1 MSSSPASSAP
11 PGNPTTAA
19 SPAEDPSQLSAE
31 DLLQQI
37 VELVNKVLDRHYSLV
52 EFDALGGMDLLQV
65 VNDIFAKL
73 QPNMK
78 MDMQSVSPDESV
90 PRMLDFLLKILGYR
104 VPVFIQGSFPQSFAD
119 AEPVVVYPTM
129 YWILTHM
136 ELNEKRVYLARFLQ
150 PLDIPDDIRAQD
162 EDVRALYMQY
172 QALRTEFIKAHQ
184 SVERLRTTF
193 ADPVDTRRKVAALE
207 EEKERLQGYVEAA
220 RKKLATVPEKE
231 MLLAAS
237 KSLRMAREESA
248 KLAEREVEQQQ
259 AKVFA
264 EARRTEISTRLQN
277 LRRDAADGRVE
288 MMIRR
293 MKDEMETNRMK
304 LQDQLPQELEA
315 TRNENAEL
323 EKLVSEPL
331 DMASLTAQDRKLDD
345 ELKALNQRIAQR
357 QQPGA
362 DGASLPRFRDQVQRV
377 LARKQEVLNELSS
390 LQADNNKALNDIR
403 ERQLRITQLQS
414 ATNMLRSDDFRDFSN
429 QVRAK
434 KAATEGMR
442 TRLAELRTE
451 WGTLTFTETTLQEQ
465 YNALDAAI
473 GDLESK
479 LGLQGYSRTV
489 EALSKLTHE
498 KDAIEEVKGKTLE
511 ELSRVVQEFTL
522 AIREGR
528 TRLAPLINELRAVRQ
543 TAAEVDQEWSEKKS
557 QYEYQEN
564 LLTEDIQKIDEEVT
578 RLKEET
584 SANESLYHRVRT
596 QDILLAAQAQRAA
609 EEKKYRSD
617 PSASLDPQHKTYA
630 DYFADVTRTLEARTK
645 EMQVKRRELED
656 THDTSVQQVEWFHAL
671 HTILQAKLASLQANA
686 PAAGSAN
693 PRHIIDDDIQQ
704 VMGRAGGADM
714 LVLNTN

>member
-1 MSSSPASSAP
+1 MSASSPQLQGGTSSSPV
-11 PGNPTTAA
+11 AA
-19 SPAEDPSQLSAE
+19 LPEDASQLSAD

-37 VELVNKVLDRHYSLV
+37 VELVNQVLDRRYSLV
-52 EFDALGGMDLLQV
+52 EFDALNRIELLQV

-73 QPNMK
+73 QPTMK
-78 MDMQSVSPDESV
+78 MDMQSTPPDESM

-104 VPVFIQGSFPQSFAD
+104 VPVFFQGSFSQSFAD
-119 AEPVVVYPTM
+119 GEPLVVYPTM

-162 EDVRALYMQY
+162 EDVRTLFMQY
-172 QALRTEFIKAHQ
+172 QALRGAFIQTHQ
-184 SVERLRTTF
+184 RVDKLRAAF
-193 ADPVDTRRKVAALE
+193 ADPVEARRKVGALE
-207 EEKERLQGYVEAA
+207 DERDRLQGYVEVAL
-220 RKKLATVPEKE
+220 KKLAAVPEKE
-231 MLLAAS
+231 LLLAAS
-237 KSLRMAREESA
+237 KSLRLAREESA

-259 AKVFA
+259 AKVSS
-264 EARRTEISTRLQN
+264 EARQAEISTRLLN

-288 MMIRR
+288 MMMRR
-293 MKDEMETNRMK
+293 MRDEMDTNRMK
-304 LQDQLPQELEA
+304 LQDQLPQELES

-323 EKLVSEPL
+323 QKLVSEPL
-331 DMASLTAQDRKLDD
+331 DMASLTGKDRKLDD
-345 ELKALNQRIAQR
+345 ELRVLREKIAQR

-362 DGASLPRFRDQVQRV
+362 DGASIPRFREQLQRV
-377 LARKQEVLNELSS
+377 TARKQEVLNELSS
-390 LQADNNKALNDIR
+390 LQADNKKALNDIR

-414 ATNMLRSDDFRDFSN
+414 ATNMLRSEDFRDFSN

-442 TRLAELRTE
+442 TRLAELHTE
-451 WGTLTFTETTLQEQ
+451 WGTLTFTEATLQEQ

-489 EALSKLTHE
+489 EALSKLAHE

-557 QYEYQEN
+557 QYEYQES
-564 LLTEDIQKIDEEVT
+564 LLTEDIQKIDEDVT
-578 RLKEET
+578 HLKEET
-584 SANESLYHRVRT
+584 TTSESLYHRVRT
-596 QDILLAAQAQRAA
+596 QGILLAAQAKRTEEERAF
-609 EEKKYRSD
+609 RTD
-617 PSASLDPQHKTYA
+617 QTASLDPQHKTYG
-630 DYFADVTRTLEARTK
+630 DYLADVTRTLEARTK
-645 EMQVKRRELED
+645 EMQGKRRELEE
-656 THDTSVQQVEWFHAL
+656 THDTSVRQVEWFNAL
-671 HTILQAKLASLQANA
+671 RTILHAKLKSIQAEA
-686 PAAGSAN
+686 PSAGAGA
-693 PRHIIDDDIQQ
+693 RGHTIDDDIQQ
-704 VMGRAGGADM
+704 VMGRAGGTNT
-714 LVLNTN
+714 LVLNNS

>member
-1 MSSSPASSAP
+1 MSTSSPPPQGGIVSSAVAVQP
-11 PGNPTTAA
+11 
-19 SPAEDPSQLSAE
+19 EDASQLSAD

-37 VELVNKVLDRHYSLV
+37 VELVNKVLERHYSLV
-52 EFDALGGMDLLQV
+52 EFDALSRIELLQV

-73 QPNMK
+73 QPSMQ
-78 MDMQSVSPDESV
+78 MDMQATPPDEAM

-104 VPVFIQGSFPQSFAD
+104 VPVFFQGSFPQSFAD
-119 AEPVVVYPTM
+119 GEPLVVYPTM

-150 PLDIPDDIRAQD
+150 PLDIPDNIRAQD
-162 EDVRALYMQY
+162 EDVRTLFMQY
-172 QALRTEFIKAHQ
+172 QALRGAFIQTHQ
-184 SVERLRTTF
+184 RVDKLRSAF
-193 ADPVDTRRKVAALE
+193 ADPVEARRKVAALE
-207 EEKERLQGYVEAA
+207 DERDRLQGYIEVAL
-220 RKKLATVPEKE
+220 KKLVAVPEKE
-231 MLLAAS
+231 MLLAFS

-259 AKVFA
+259 ATVSS
-264 EARRTEISTRLQN
+264 EARRTEINTRLQN

-293 MKDEMETNRMK
+293 MKDEMDTNRMK
-304 LQDQLPQELEA
+304 LQDQLPQELESI
-315 TRNENAEL
+315 TNENAEL
-323 EKLVSEPL
+323 QKLVSEPL
-331 DMASLTAQDRKLDD
+331 DMAALIGKDRKLDD
-345 ELKALNQRIAQR
+345 ELKVLRAKVEQR

-362 DGASLPRFRDQVQRV
+362 DGASIPRFRDQVQRV
-377 LARKQEVLNELSS
+377 MARKEEVLNELSS

-451 WGTLTFTETTLQEQ
+451 WGTLTFTEATLQEQ

-473 GDLESK
+473 GNLESK

-489 EALSKLTHE
+489 EALSKLAHE

-543 TAAEVDQEWSEKKS
+543 TAAEVDQEWAEKKS
-557 QYEYQEN
+557 QYEYQES
-564 LLTEDIQKIDEEVT
+564 LLTEDIQKIDEDVT
-578 RLKEET
+578 HLKEET
-584 SANESLYHRVRT
+584 TMNESLYHRVRI
-596 QDILLAAQAQRAA
+596 QGILLAAQAKRA
-609 EEKKYRSD
+609 EEERAFRTD
-617 PSASLDPQHKTYA
+617 PAASLDPQHKTYA
-630 DYFADVTRTLEARTK
+630 DYLADVTRTLEARTK
-645 EMQVKRRELED
+645 EMQGKQRDLEE
-656 THDTSVQQVEWFHAL
+656 THDTGVRQVEWFSAL
-671 HTILQAKLASLQANA
+671 RTILHAKLKSIQAEA
-686 PAAGSAN
+686 PPAGARDRGHS
-693 PRHIIDDDIQQ
+693 IDDDIRQ

-714 LVLNTN
+714 LVLNSN

>member
-1 MSSSPASSAP
+1 MSASSPPPQGGAATSTVAAP
-11 PGNPTTAA
+11 L
-19 SPAEDPSQLSAE
+19 EDASQLSAD

-37 VELVNKVLDRHYSLV
+37 VELVNKELDRHYSLV
-52 EFDALGGMDLLQV
+52 EFDSLGRIELLQV

-73 QPNMK
+73 QPSMK
-78 MDMQSVSPDESV
+78 MDMQAKPLEEAM
-90 PRMLDFLLKILGYR
+90 PRMLEFLLKILGYR
-104 VPVFIQGSFPQSFAD
+104 VPAFVQGSFPQSFAD
-119 AEPVVVYPTM
+119 AEPLVVYPTM

-162 EDVRALYMQY
+162 EDVRTLFMQY
-172 QALRTEFIKAHQ
+172 QALRGAFIQTHQ
-184 SVERLRTTF
+184 RVEKLRSAF
-193 ADPVDTRRKVAALE
+193 ADPVETRRKVVVLE
-207 EEKERLQGYVEAA
+207 VERDRLQGYVEAA
-220 RKKLATVPEKE
+220 LKKLAAVPEKE

-237 KSLRMAREESA
+237 KSLRVAREESI

-259 AKVFA
+259 AKVSS
-264 EARRTEISTRLQN
+264 EARRTEINTRLQN

-293 MKDEMETNRMK
+293 IKDEMGTNRMK
-304 LQDQLPQELEA
+304 LQDQLPQELESVK
-315 TRNENAEL
+315 NENAEL
-323 EKLVSEPL
+323 QKLVSEPL
-331 DMASLTAQDRKLDD
+331 DMAALTARDRKLDD
-345 ELKALNQRIAQR
+345 ELKALHAKIAQR

-362 DGASLPRFRDQVQRV
+362 DGASILRFRDQVQRV
-377 LARKQEVLNELSS
+377 MARKQEVLNELSS

-451 WGTLTFTETTLQEQ
+451 WGTLTFTEATLQEQ

-489 EALSKLTHE
+489 EALSKLAHE

-543 TAAEVDQEWSEKKS
+543 TAAEVDQEWSAKKS
-557 QYEYQEN
+557 QYEYQES
-564 LLTEDIQKIDEEVT
+564 LLTEDIQKIDEDVT

-584 SANESLYHRVRT
+584 TMSESLYHRVRT
-596 QDILLAAQAQRAA
+596 QGLLLAAQAKRA
-609 EEKKYRSD
+609 EEEQTFRTDSN
-617 PSASLDPQHKTYA
+617 ASLDPQHKTYG
-630 DYFADVTRTLEARTK
+630 DYLAEVTRTLEAWTK
-645 EMQVKRRELED
+645 EMQGKRRDLEE
-656 THDTSVQQVEWFHAL
+656 THDTSVRQVEWFNAL
-671 HTILQAKLASLQANA
+671 RTILQAKLKSIQAEGPSTGARTRN
-686 PAAGSAN
+686 N
-693 PRHIIDDDIQQ
+693 TIDDDIQQ
-704 VMGRAGGADM
+704 VMGRAGGTNM
-714 LVLNTN
+714 LVLNSN

>member
-1 MSSSPASSAP
+1 MSVTSLPTQGGDSGPATRMLP
-11 PGNPTTAA
+11 
-19 SPAEDPSQLSAE
+19 EDVSKLSAD

-37 VELVNKVLDRHYSLV
+37 VELVNKALDRHYSLV
-52 EFDALGGMDLLQV
+52 EFDALGRIELLQV

-73 QPNMK
+73 QPRMK
-78 MDMQSVSPDESV
+78 MDLQETPPNEAM

-104 VPVFIQGSFPQSFAD
+104 VPPFLQGSFPQSFAD
-119 AEPVVVYPTM
+119 GEPLVLYPTM
-129 YWILTHM
+129 YWVLTHM

-162 EDVRALYMQY
+162 EDVRTLFMQY
-172 QALRTEFIKAHQ
+172 QALRGAFIQTHQ
-184 SVERLRTTF
+184 RVDKLRTAI
-193 ADPVDTRRKVAALE
+193 ADPVEARRKVGALE
-207 EEKERLQGYVEAA
+207 DERDGLQGYIEVA
-220 RKKLATVPEKE
+220 RKKLAAVPEKD
-231 MLLAAS
+231 MLLVAS

-259 AKVFA
+259 AKVSS

-277 LRRDAADGRVE
+277 LCRDAGDGRVE

-293 MKDEMETNRMK
+293 MKDEMDTNRMK
-304 LQDQLPQELEA
+304 LQDQLPQELESVK
-315 TRNENAEL
+315 NENAEL
-323 EKLVSEPL
+323 QRLVSEPL
-331 DMASLTAQDRKLDD
+331 DMASLIANDRKLDD
-345 ELKALNQRIAQR
+345 ELKVLHAKIAER

-362 DGASLPRFRDQVQRV
+362 DGASILRFRDQVQRV
-377 LARKQEVLNELSS
+377 KARKQEVLNELSS
-390 LQADNNKALNDIR
+390 LQADNNKVLNDIR

-451 WGTLTFTETTLQEQ
+451 WGTLTFTEATLREQ

-479 LGLQGYSRTV
+479 LGMQGYSRTV
-489 EALSKLTHE
+489 EALSKLAHE
-498 KDAIEEVKGKTLE
+498 KDAIQEVKGKTLE

-522 AIREGR
+522 AVREGR

-543 TAAEVDQEWSEKKS
+543 TAAEVDQEWLNKKS
-557 QYEYQEN
+557 QYEFQES
-564 LLTEDIQKIDEEVT
+564 LLTEDIQKIDENVT

-584 SANESLYHRVRT
+584 SMNESLYHRVRT
-596 QDILLAAQAQRAA
+596 QGMLLAAQTRRA
-609 EEKKYRSD
+609 EEEQAFRTD
-617 PSASLDPQHKTYA
+617 PAASLDPQHKTYG
-630 DYFADVTRTLEARTK
+630 DYLADVIRTLEARTK
-645 EMQVKRRELED
+645 DLQGKRRDLEE
-656 THDTSVQQVEWFHAL
+656 THDTSVRQVEWFSAL
-671 HTILQAKLASLQANA
+671 RTILQAKLKGMQAEAPPASGGACER
-686 PAAGSAN
+686 G
-693 PRHIIDDDIQQ
+693 IDEDIQQ

-714 LVLNTN
+714 LVLNSN

>member
-1 MSSSPASSAP
+1 MSASPPPPQGGTATSTVAAP
-11 PGNPTTAA
+11 P
-19 SPAEDPSQLSAE
+19 EDASQLSAD
-31 DLLQQI
+31 DLLQHI
-37 VELVNKVLDRHYSLV
+37 VELVNKELERHYSLV
-52 EFDALGGMDLLQV
+52 EFDALGRIELLQV

-73 QPNMK
+73 QPSMK
-78 MDMQSVSPDESV
+78 MDMQATPPEEAM
-90 PRMLDFLLKILGYR
+90 PRMLEFLLKILGYR
-104 VPVFIQGSFPQSFAD
+104 VPVFVQGSFPQSFAD
-119 AEPVVVYPTM
+119 GEPLVVYPTM

-162 EDVRALYMQY
+162 EDVRTLFMQY
-172 QALRTEFIKAHQ
+172 QALRGAFIQTHQ
-184 SVERLRTTF
+184 RVEKLRSAC
-193 ADPVDTRRKVAALE
+193 ADPVETRRQVGVLE
-207 EEKERLQGYVEAA
+207 DERDRLQGYVEAA
-220 RKKLATVPEKE
+220 LKKLAAVPEKE

-237 KSLRMAREESA
+237 KSLRMAREEST

-259 AKVFA
+259 AKVSS

-293 MKDEMETNRMK
+293 MKDEMDTNRMK
-304 LQDQLPQELEA
+304 LQDQLPHELESVK
-315 TRNENAEL
+315 NENAEL
-323 EKLVSEPL
+323 QKLVSEPL
-331 DMASLTAQDRKLDD
+331 DMAALTARDRKLDD
-345 ELKALNQRIAQR
+345 ELRALHAKIAQR

-362 DGASLPRFRDQVQRV
+362 DGASILRFRDQVQRV
-377 LARKQEVLNELSS
+377 MARKQEVLNELSS
-390 LQADNNKALNDIR
+390 LQADNNRAVNDIR

-451 WGTLTFTETTLQEQ
+451 WGTLTFTEATLQEQ

-489 EALSKLTHE
+489 EALSKLAHE

-543 TAAEVDQEWSEKKS
+543 TAAEVDQEWSAKKS
-557 QYEYQEN
+557 QYEYQES
-564 LLTEDIQKIDEEVT
+564 LLTEDIQKIDEDVT

-584 SANESLYHRVRT
+584 TTSESLYHRVRT
-596 QDILLAAQAQRAA
+596 QGLLLAAQAKRA
-609 EEKKYRSD
+609 EEEQTFRTD
-617 PSASLDPQHKTYA
+617 RNASLDPQHKTYG
-630 DYFADVTRTLEARTK
+630 DYLAEVTRTLEARTK
-645 EMQVKRRELED
+645 EMQGKRRDLEE
-656 THDTSVQQVEWFHAL
+656 THDTSVRQVEWFNAL
-671 HTILQAKLASLQANA
+671 RTILQAKLKSIQAEA
-686 PAAGSAN
+686 PTAGA
-693 PRHIIDDDIQQ
+693 RTRDTTIDDDIQQ
-704 VMGRAGGADM
+704 VMGRAGGTNM
-714 LVLNTN
+714 LVLNSN

>member
-1 MSSSPASSAP
+1 MSVSSSQPQGGTASSK
-11 PGNPTTAA
+11 TAVLPEDA
-19 SPAEDPSQLSAE
+19 SQMSAD

-37 VELVNKVLDRHYSLV
+37 VELVNQVLERHYSLV
-52 EFDALGGMDLLQV
+52 EFDALNRIQLLQV
-65 VNDIFAKL
+65 VNDIFTKL
-73 QPNMK
+73 QPSMK
-78 MDMQSVSPDESV
+78 MDMQSTPPDESM

-104 VPVFIQGSFPQSFAD
+104 VPIFFQGSFPQSFAD
-119 AEPVVVYPTM
+119 GEPLVVYPTM

-162 EDVRALYMQY
+162 EDVRTLYMQY
-172 QALRTEFIKAHQ
+172 QALRGAFIQTHQ
-184 SVERLRTTF
+184 RVDKLRSAF
-193 ADPVDTRRKVAALE
+193 ADPVEARRKVGILE
-207 EEKERLQGYVEAA
+207 DERDRLQGYVDVAL
-220 RKKLATVPEKE
+220 KKLSTVPEKE
-231 MLLAAS
+231 MLLVAS
-237 KSLRMAREESA
+237 KSLRLAREESA

-259 AKVFA
+259 AKVSS
-264 EARRTEISTRLQN
+264 EARQAEISARLQN
-277 LRRDAADGRVE
+277 LRRDAADGRAE

-293 MKDEMETNRMK
+293 MRDEMDTNRMK
-304 LQDQLPQELEA
+304 LQDQLPQELES
-315 TRNENAEL
+315 TESENAEL
-323 EKLVSEPL
+323 QKLVSEPL
-331 DMASLTAQDRKLDD
+331 EMNSLIGKDRKLDD
-345 ELKALNQRIAQR
+345 ELKALREKVAHR

-362 DGASLPRFRDQVQRV
+362 DGASIPRFREQLHRV

-414 ATNMLRSDDFRDFSN
+414 ATNMLRSDDFREFSN

-442 TRLAELRTE
+442 TRLAELHTE
-451 WGTLTFTETTLQEQ
+451 WGTLTFTEATLQEQ
-465 YNALDAAI
+465 YNALSAAI

-489 EALSKLTHE
+489 ETLSKLAHE

-557 QYEYQEN
+557 QYEYHES
-564 LLTEDIQKIDEEVT
+564 LLTEDIQKIDEDVT

-584 SANESLYHRVRT
+584 TASESLYHRVRT
-596 QDILLAAQAQRAA
+596 QGILLAAQTRRAA
-609 EEKKYRSD
+609 EERAFRTE
-617 PSASLDPQHKTYA
+617 PTASLDPQHKTYG
-630 DYFADVTRTLEARTK
+630 DYLADVTRTLEARTK
-645 EMQVKRRELED
+645 EMQGKRRELEE
-656 THDTSVQQVEWFHAL
+656 THDSSVRQVEWFNAL
-671 HTILQAKLASLQANA
+671 RTILHAKLKSIQAEA
-686 PAAGSAN
+686 PSVGSGA
-693 PRHIIDDDIQQ
+693 RGHTIDDDIQQ
-704 VMGRAGGADM
+704 VMGRAGGTDM
-714 LVLNTN
+714 LVLNNS

>member
-1 MSSSPASSAP
+1 MSVSSPPPSVGHTGPAAAAP
-11 PGNPTTAA
+11 P
-19 SPAEDPSQLSAE
+19 EDASQLSAE

-37 VELVNKVLDRHYSLV
+37 VELVNTVLERHYSLV
-52 EFDALGGMDLLQV
+52 EFDALGRTELLQV

-73 QPNMK
+73 QPSMK
-78 MDMQSVSPDESV
+78 IDMQATSPDEAM

-104 VPVFIQGSFPQSFAD
+104 VPVFFQGSFPQSFAD
-119 AEPVVVYPTM
+119 GEPLVVYPTM

-150 PLDIPDDIRAQD
+150 PLDIPEDIRAQD
-162 EDVRALYMQY
+162 EDVRTLFMQY
-172 QALRTEFIKAHQ
+172 QALRGAFIQTHQ
-184 SVERLRTTF
+184 RVDKLRSAF
-193 ADPVDTRRKVAALE
+193 ADPVEARRKVGALE
-207 EEKERLQGYVEAA
+207 DERDRLQGYVDVA
-220 RKKLATVPEKE
+220 RRKLAGVPEKE

-259 AKVFA
+259 AKVSS

-277 LRRDAADGRVE
+277 LRRDAADGRAE

-293 MKDEMETNRMK
+293 MKDEMDTNRMK
-304 LQDQLPQELEA
+304 LHDQLPQELESMK
-315 TRNENAEL
+315 NENAEL
-323 EKLVSEPL
+323 QRLVSEPL
-331 DMASLTAQDRKLDD
+331 DMASLTATDRKLDD
-345 ELKALNQRIAQR
+345 ELKGLHVKIAQR

-362 DGASLPRFRDQVQRV
+362 DGASIPRFRDQVQRV
-377 LARKQEVLNELSS
+377 LTRKQEVLNELSS

-442 TRLAELRTE
+442 TRLAELRAE
-451 WGTLTFTETTLQEQ
+451 WGALTFTKATLQEQ

-543 TAAEVDQEWSEKKS
+543 TAAEVDQEWSEKKT
-557 QYEYQEN
+557 QYEYQES
-564 LLTEDIQKIDEEVT
+564 LLTEDIQKIDEDVT
-578 RLKEET
+578 RLKDET
-584 SANESLYHRVRT
+584 RVNESFYHRVRS
-596 QDILLAAQAQRAA
+596 QDVLLTAQVRRA
-609 EEKKYRSD
+609 EEERTFRND
-617 PSASLDPQHKTYA
+617 RAASLDPQHKTYA
-630 DYFADVTRTLEARTK
+630 EYLVDVTRTLEARTK
-645 EMQVKRRELED
+645 EMQGKRRGLEE
-656 THDTSVQQVEWFHAL
+656 THDTSVQQVEWFGAL
-671 HTILQAKLASLQANA
+671 RTLLQAKLKTIQAES
-686 PAAGSAN
+686 PPTGAGV
-693 PRHIIDDDIQQ
+693 RGHTIDDDIQQ

-714 LVLNTN
+714 LVLNTG